1 MALLCGMTG
10 LAPLNFLLLVTILV
24 LFYQSQLIVLWWA
37 VVESP
42 SVTHFNL
49 TVVPWQ
55 CKIIIVVAVF
65 LVSSLAD
72 VRQRQEFRIKHLLQQ
87 LSDEHVKQLE
97 REKEGLVTK
106 LPRKKGQ
113 DTTFARDSFGRITLT
128 PSTEFMISRGP
139 RSEFSTSDTF

>member
-1 MALLCGMTG
+1 MLISGMSG
-10 LAPLNFLLLVTILV
+10 LAPLNYLLVSGTIVV
-24 LFYQSQLIVLWWA
+24 LYHGQLIVAWQA

-42 SVTHFNL
+42 RGTLSNV

-55 CKIIIVVAVF
+55 CKIIIVAAVF